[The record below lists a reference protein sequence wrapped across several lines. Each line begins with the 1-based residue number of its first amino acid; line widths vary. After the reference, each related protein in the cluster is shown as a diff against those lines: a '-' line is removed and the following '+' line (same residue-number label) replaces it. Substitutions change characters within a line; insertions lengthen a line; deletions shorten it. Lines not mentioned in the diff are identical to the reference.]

1 MIEKKVFRKALLNLI
16 HDFDDN
22 SSFTAEILYD
32 VLEEVYFQ
40 YQNEVVERFC
50 VEHN

>member
-1 MIEKKVFRKALLNLI
+1 MIDKKELRKALFKI
-16 HDFDDN
+16 VKDFDDN
-22 SSFTAEILYD
+22 SAKTGEVIYE

-50 VEHN
+50 LEND